1 MESREMPG
9 LIGRKIAMT
18 QVFAEDGRVVPVTVI
33 VAGPC
38 PVVRVR
44 TVEGDGYAAVQLAFG
59 PKPAAKLTRAERGHL
74 QHHKIEP
81 HHVLRELR
89 TAETF
94 QPGAVLDVDIFAPGE
109 RVDVIGTSKG
119 RGFQGV
125 VRRHHYKGGPE
136 THGCKTHDM
145 PGSIGASAWPS
156 RVIKGRRLPGHMGMA
171 RNTVKNVTVV
181 KIDPERHLL
190 LVRGAVPGGRNSL
203 VVVRKR
209 PDGRKEG

>member
-1 MESREMPG
+1 MPG

-33 VAGPC
+33 AAGPC
-38 PVVRVR
+38 PVVCVK
-44 TVEGDGYAAVQLAFG
+44 TLASDGYAAVQLAFG
-59 PKPAAKLTRAERGHL
+59 PKPAAKLPRPERGHL

-81 HHVLRELR
+81 HQVLRELR
-89 TAETF
+89 TGETF
-94 QPGAVLDVDIFAPGE
+94 APGAVLDVSIFTPGE

-145 PGSIGASAWPS
+145 PGSVGASAWPS

-171 RNTVKNVTVV
+171 RCTARNITVV
-181 KIDPERHLL
+181 KIDKERHLL
-190 LVRGAVPGGRNSL
+190 LVRGAVPGARNSL
-203 VVVRKR
+203 VLVRKR
-209 PDGRKEG
+209 PGARKDG